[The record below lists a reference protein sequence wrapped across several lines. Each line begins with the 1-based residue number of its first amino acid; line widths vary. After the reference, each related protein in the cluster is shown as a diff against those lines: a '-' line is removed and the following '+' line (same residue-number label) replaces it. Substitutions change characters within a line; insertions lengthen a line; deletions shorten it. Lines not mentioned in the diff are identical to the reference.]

1 MLTLGLPVELYWLDL
16 PRRVRVETRPLTPP
30 RLAADAYRRHLTR
43 SLLG

>member
-1 MLTLGLPVELYWLDL
+1 MEADLDPDMARGLVFPFLVKET
-16 PRRVRVETRPLTPP
+16 TRPLTPP